1 MKLITDL
8 SAIPAAARECV
19 LSIGN
24 FDGVHRGHAALIG
37 RLIRLAQRM
46 RAPALGFTFD
56 PHPASVLRP
65 GSQPPPL
72 TWRQRKIEL
81 LETLGLDWLLICPAT
96 PTVLELSAERFYRD
110 VIQERLA
117 ARGLV
122 EGPNF
127 LFGKG
132 RGGDV
137 EQLQQWCLRDGLQ
150 CEVEPTMEGDGDV
163 ISSTRIRALVAAG
176 DVDRANRLLVA
187 PYRICGEVVRGA
199 GRGASLGFAT
209 ANLAEIPV
217 LIPGPGVYAT
227 RLLVGRRQYT
237 AATHIGPNPTFD
249 ELQPK
254 VEVHALDFHGDLY
267 GEVVAVDFL
276 ARVRDIAK
284 FPTPAALQLQLQQD
298 IARVR
303 QLVEGTTGLD
313 SETA

>member
-1 MKLITDL
+1 MVPDE
-8 SAIPAAARECV
+8 ARRGV

-24 FDGVHRGHAALIG
+24 FDGVHRGHAMLLK
-37 RLIRLAQRM
+37 RLMRM
-46 RAPALGFTFD
+46 SRQCDGPAVGFTFD
-56 PHPASVLRP
+56 PHPATVLRP

-72 TWRQRKIEL
+72 TWRHRKIEL
-81 LETLGLDWLLICPAT
+81 LESLGLDWLVVCPAQ
-96 PTVLELSAERFYRD
+96 PHVLELSAEAFYQQ
-110 VIQERLA
+110 VICGRLA

-137 EQLQQWCLRDGLQ
+137 EQLQHWCLRDGLKF
-150 CEVEPTMEGDGDV
+150 EIEPTMESGGEV

-176 DVDRANRLLVA
+176 DVDRANELLVA
-187 PYRICGEVVRGA
+187 PYRICGQVVRGA
-199 GRGASLGFAT
+199 GRGAGLGFAT

-227 RLLVGRRQYT
+227 RMYVGDRPL
-237 AATHIGPNPTFD
+237 AAAAHIGPNPTFD

-254 VEVHALDFHGDLY
+254 VEVHALDFRGDLY
-267 GEVVAVDFL
+267 GQVVSVDFL
-276 ARVRDIAK
+276 ARVREIAR

-298 IARVR
+298 IQRVR
-303 QLVEGTTGLD
+303 MLVAQASDPAGG
-313 SETA
+313 